1 MIEFINHKNTK
12 QIPLNKITQKDV
24 DIILHEWQKYYD
36 TAIDIDQNNQ
46 EYIIA
51 FTLKY
56 FVYDTKLRY
65 SYDTIRR
72 VLLENGICSHFANKL
87 TKTKIKTKSKKIN
100 NKQKLKE
107 IISLIEYSLK
117 KHRKKCKKPCLFGEI
132 LEVDGCDYLWIPS
145 LNKSFNILAIVD
157 RVTGM
162 MLAASLDDY
171 ETNCNYI
178 NVLSD
183 VVEKYGLQLK
193 FMVTEERVYDQM
205 GYQVQK

>member
-1 MIEFINHKNTK
+1 M
-12 QIPLNKITQKDV
+12 
-24 DIILHEWQKYYD
+24 
-36 TAIDIDQNNQ
+36 
-46 EYIIA
+46 
-51 FTLKY
+51 
-56 FVYDTKLRY
+56 
-65 SYDTIRR
+65 
-72 VLLENGICSHFANKL
+72 LENGICTHFANKL

-132 LEVDGCDYLWIPS
+132 LEVDGCDHLWIPS

-171 ETNCNYI
+171 ETNYNYI
-178 NVLSD
+178 NVFSD
-183 VVEKYGLQLK
+183 VVEKYGLPIK
-193 FMVTEERVYDQM
+193 IHGAEERVYDQM
-205 GYQVQK
+205 GYQIQK